1 MTLET
6 SLRAVGVDVAK
17 RTLDVG
23 LDWNG
28 KIPVK
33 HVPNP
38 RLGFEQME
46 RWWESLGSGP
56 VHVVLEATGTYS
68 DAVARYLYE
77 RGHRVSVINPA
88 RLVAFRKSEGGMTKT
103 DKQDAKLL
111 VRYAQQKQPQEWTPP
126 PEVFEQLQVLELRR
140 EQVLQMRQQERN
152 HLENSRLDEKTQ
164 QQISSHI
171 EQLDTQVADLESR
184 AAALVAQQ
192 EQLTAPCALLD
203 SIPGIASLTARRVMA
218 VVVEVARFESASQLV
233 AYAGVASAEVS
244 SGTSVRGSGAIH
256 KNGHVWLRKWLYM
269 PALRVMTADADFA
282 QWVAEL
288 RARGKP
294 NMVIVV
300 AVMRKLLHIIY
311 GVLASGQ
318 PYDAHKAFPTHY
330 ATPVAGE
337 GQPAGSGQACLP

>member
-1 MTLET
+1 MTT
-6 SLRAVGVDVAK
+6 RPVLRAVGVDVAK
-17 RTLDVG
+17 RTLDVAIA
-23 LDWNG
+23 WNG
-28 KIPVK
+28 KLPVK
-33 HVPNP
+33 HVSNSPA
-38 RLGFEQME
+38 GFEQME
-46 RWWESLGSGP
+46 RWWQSLGSGP
-56 VHVVLEATGTYS
+56 VWVVLEATGTYS
-68 DAVARYLYE
+68 DAVARYLHE
-77 RGHRVSVINPA
+77 RGHQVSVINPA
-88 RLVAFRKSEGGMTKT
+88 RLAAFRKSEGVVTKT

-111 VRYAQQKQPQEWTPP
+111 VRYAQQKQPQEWTPA

-152 HLENSRLDEKTQ
+152 HLENSRLDAQTH
-164 QQISSHI
+164 QQITSHI
-171 EQLDTQVADLESR
+171 EQLDTLVAELQSR
-184 AAALVAQQ
+184 AEALVAQQ
-192 EQLTAPCALLD
+192 EQLATSCALLD

-218 VVVEVARFESASQLV
+218 VLVEVARFEGASQLV
-233 AYAGVASAEVS
+233 AYAGIASAEVS

-256 KNGHVWLRKWLYM
+256 KNGHIWLRKWLYM

-330 ATPVAGE
+330 ATSVTGQ
-337 GQPAGSGQACLP
+337 GQPAGSGQAGLP